1 MPSATHIPAWRR
13 LGLKLKSAQDSPS
26 TESPATLADETTKR
40 KRTPAEDNTPSKK
53 SKKTSKLPAEP
64 SQNPITPQI
73 LRKKSVTFTPETKY
87 EDGDSIKQLFNSW
100 KAEQQAQD
108 PSFTFGNSNP
118 AFETPEPPR
127 VEVEVDS
134 NLDEKERRLK
144 RVKLAQEKER
154 KPKAKKPSKV
164 VKSPTPSSRPF
175 LQYLRQYCESRESWK
190 FNKNHQNHLL
200 KHAFNIEVVPSD
212 HVHFLCEYVN
222 GLQGGVRTRLRD
234 TAIEIKVKDQEAGP
248 GGFPES
254 MVHPEKRQRE
264 YDVAMEEYVA
274 TMIAANAP
282 EEMGYEEGILL
293 GLSDKAMEGRV
304 AKRMRTEKIL
314 AILASTPEPSRTIPA
329 KVSGEDAPQKGLQAK
344 DEAPQKVARKRK
356 QRTVVTIDDSDS
368 SSESS
373 DSDSSSDDST
383 AQNEQEEDSSSSSS
397 SSSSDSESESGEADS
412 DDSENS
418 EESESD

>member
-26 TESPATLADETTKR
+26 TETPAALADETTKR
-40 KRTPAEDNTPSKK
+40 KRTATEDNTPLKKLKKNSKNPVE
-53 SKKTSKLPAEP
+53 S
-64 SQNPITPQI
+64 SQDPITPQ
-73 LRKKSVTFTPETKY
+73 LVRKKSVTFTPETKY
-87 EDGDSIKQLFNSW
+87 EDGDSIKQLFTSW
-100 KAEQQAQD
+100 KAEQQTQD
-108 PSFTFGNSNP
+108 PSFTFGSSNP

-127 VEVEVDS
+127 VEVEIDTE
-134 NLDEKERRLK
+134 LDEKERRVK
-144 RVKLAQEKER
+144 RVKPAQEKEG
-154 KPKAKKPSKV
+154 KAKAKKPSKII
-164 VKSPTPSSRPF
+164 KPPTTSSRPF
-175 LQYLRQYCESRESWK
+175 LQYLKQYCESRDSWK

-200 KHAFNIEVVPSD
+200 KNAFNHHVVPSD
-212 HVHFLCEYVN
+212 HVHFLYEYVK

-234 TAIEIKVKDQEAGP
+234 TALEIKVKDQEAGP

-274 TMIAANAP
+274 TMTAANAP

-304 AKRMRTEKIL
+304 TKRVRTERILNIL
-314 AILASTPEPSRTIPA
+314 ATTPEPSA
-329 KVSGEDAPQKGLQAK
+329 KVSGGQAPEKGPQMK

-356 QRTVVTIDDSDS
+356 QRTVITIDDSDS

-373 DSDSSSDDST
+373 DSDSSSDDTT
-383 AQNEQEEDSSSSSS
+383 AQNQQEEDSSSSSS
-397 SSSSDSESESGEADS
+397 SSSSESDSGEEDS
-412 DDSENS
+412 DDSEES